1 VTAAGERP
9 RVLARVAA
17 LAGGVVAISL
27 GCGGL
32 LQEPAPPAES
42 APPAVIAAPVVVE
55 APAGPDLTGE
65 WTYRGLTPYERPNLF
80 SVHKATYRGLGGR
93 RWAVTRR
100 IELSSA
106 DRGAFLGT
114 WTGEGTLELDERK
127 ACFRWDTVDFAL
139 QDWVRDLKLGDDL
152 RRRYSAEAV
161 AREPCADVVSVSADE
176 LSLKLG
182 RNGWVEKRG
191 AP

>member
-1 VTAAGERP
+1 MTGRLSAVVWVAG
-9 RVLARVAA
+9 L
-17 LAGGVVAISL
+17 VVVSL

-32 LQEPAPPAES
+32 IGVPVGI
-42 APPAVIAAPVVVE
+42 PPAVAPPIAPVVVE
-55 APAGPDLTGE
+55 APPAAVAPVGPDLTGE
-65 WTYRGLTPYERPNLF
+65 WTWRGLTPYERPHLF
-80 SVHKATYRGLGGR
+80 SVHKATYQRMGEG

-114 WTGEGTLELDERK
+114 WTGQGTLELSERQ
-127 ACFRWDTVDFAL
+127 ACFRWTTVDLAL

-152 RRRYSAEAV
+152 RRRYDAAAV

-182 RNGWVEKRG
+182 RNGWVERRG